1 MQDLTTMAERRPAGW
16 LSRATIAGFIALG
29 LSTVALVVAFFL
41 TGAIGE
47 LYRGSNTFTAWMYEL
62 ANNPIVERGRTSLL
76 ASLALHMV
84 FGLFWAVVYG
94 LLFEPRLR
102 QYPGWQA
109 GMIFSLLPYFLS
121 LSVFLPI
128 SGGGLFGSALGA
140 GPLPLVGNLI
150 LHLIYGAALGA
161 VYGAGADRAETAGDT
176 EAEEVRRILTL
187 GRAEAS
193 AARGIVIG
201 GSLGAVAGVLFA
213 YAFPA
218 AQIDRLVGS
227 WPLAMGVAGM
237 LSGAAVGALV
247 GSLMGL
253 TDPAERSYDEPPS
266 TGLGTAAA
274 LIPLGVVGFVAL
286 MIVTLGSALLTVG
299 DVHHFGKRQGYD
311 QAIILG
317 LSVLAVIVAGA
328 TILSWGS
335 GRSRRRR

>member
-1 MQDLTTMAERRPAGW
+1 MAAERRPAGW

-29 LSTVALVVAFFL
+29 LSTVVLVVAFVL
-41 TGAIGE
+41 TGAVGE
-47 LYRGSNTFTAWMYEL
+47 LYRGSSTLTAWMYEL
-62 ANNPIVERGRTSLL
+62 VNNPIVERGRGSLV

-109 GMIFSLLPYFLS
+109 GVIFSLLPYFLS
-121 LSVFLPI
+121 VAVFLPVT
-128 SGGGLFGSALGA
+128 GGGLFGSALGA

-150 LHLIYGAALGA
+150 LHFIYGATLGA
-161 VYGAGADRAETAGDT
+161 VYGSGADRVESAGDT
-176 EAEEVRRILTL
+176 EAEEISRSRTL

-213 YAFPA
+213 VAFPA
-218 AQIDRLVGS
+218 SQIERLVGS
-227 WPLAMGVAGM
+227 WPLVMGVAGA

-253 TDPAERSYDEPPS
+253 TDPNAPSYDETPS

-274 LIPLGVVGFVAL
+274 LIPLGVVGFVAT

-299 DVHHFGKRQGYD
+299 DTHHFGKRQGYD

-317 LSVLAVIVAGA
+317 LSILTVIVAGA
-328 TILSWGS
+328 PVLSRGPRRP
-335 GRSRRRR
+335 GRGR

>member
-1 MQDLTTMAERRPAGW
+1 MTTMAERRPVGW

-29 LSTVALVVAFFL
+29 LSTVALVAAFVL
-41 TGAIGE
+41 TSAIGE
-47 LYRGSNTFTAWMYEL
+47 LAGGSNMSTVTVWMYEL
-62 ANNPIVERGRTSLL
+62 ANNPVVERGRGSLV

-84 FGLFWAVVYG
+84 FGLFWAVVYA

-102 QYPGWQA
+102 QYAGWQA
-109 GMIFSLLPYFLS
+109 GLIFSLLPYLLS
-121 LSVFLPI
+121 VAVFLPI
-128 SGGGLFGSALGA
+128 TGGGLFGSALGA

-150 LHLIYGAALGA
+150 LHFIYGATLGA
-161 VYGAGADRAETAGDT
+161 IYGSGADRVESAGDT
-176 EAEEVRRILTL
+176 EAEQVRQSLTL

-193 AARGIVIG
+193 AARGIIIG

-213 YAFPA
+213 AAFPA
-218 AQIDRLVGS
+218 IQLERLVGS
-227 WPLAMGVAGM
+227 WPLAMGVAGA

-253 TDPAERSYDEPPS
+253 TDPSAPSYAEPPS

-274 LIPLGVVGFVAL
+274 LIPLGVVGFVAT

-299 DVHHFGKRQGYD
+299 DTHHFGKRQGYD

-317 LSVLAVIVAGA
+317 LLILAVIVTGA
-328 TILSWGS
+328 TILSRGPRRS
-335 GRSRRRR
+335 GRDH